1 MRCVEDTDFIPPI
14 EAYEACRRWGN
25 GLQRDEK

>member
-1 MRCVEDTDFIPPI
+1 MRCVEGTDSIRPI

-25 GLQRDEK
+25 DLQRVEK